1 MITYFEQFQANGNRH
16 IEAVSPAIAVQRRPY
31 GSDGIR
37 NEAPVEPLESTME
50 ESSFEEP
57 TEPIFKVHCDESN
70 KGKVK
75 LTKGLGKN
83 FGWAAVVSDFRS
95 KNIGKKG
102 NFVK

>member
-1 MITYFEQFQANGNRH
+1 M
-16 IEAVSPAIAVQRRPY
+16 
-31 GSDGIR
+31 
-37 NEAPVEPLESTME
+37 
-50 ESSFEEP
+50 
-57 TEPIFKVHCDESN
+57 HCDESN